1 MTKEQKQEVIN
12 TIVEIFDNLT
22 TDIIDSESHRKLRYR
37 IGNKFNILDSEDSEW
52 IEIES
57 HVLEIIKLLK
67 NDTN

>member
-67 NDTN
+67 ND